1 MESKTTPMTVSSP
14 RHDVEAG
21 HGDGDA
27 ASAARQQHHGGG
39 GFASFLSVE
48 EGIVWKPEAQ
58 HNPKWYQR
66 LLDAGVEDNG
76 IKPVPVEKRTDTR
89 YHNLYTVFA
98 TALLCVL
105 PYVAPLF
112 APPTIPCPSSE
123 QGHPCRI
130 LCVCV
135 CVACSRL
142 TRAW

>member
-21 HGDGDA
+21 HGDDGDA
-27 ASAARQQHHGGG
+27 ASAARQHHSGGGGG

-58 HNPKWYQR
+58 QNPKWYQR

-89 YHNLYTVFA
+89 YYNLYTVFA

-105 PYVAPLF
+105 PYVAPPF
-112 APPTIPCPSSE
+112 SPPSLPPDRSLSIF
-123 QGHPCRI
+123 
-130 LCVCV
+130 
-135 CVACSRL
+135 
-142 TRAW
+142 